1 MKVSTKRLVS
11 KLNAYGVDYKLV
23 LGWNTSTID
32 PYKGKSNFKGVV
44 LHHTAGTNSLNYIV
58 NTNPYAPV
66 RACHFL
72 VERGGLVR
80 LDSDA

>member
-23 LGWNTSTID
+23 PGWNTSTID